1 MARLYLTPS
10 KIAKELAEEINM
22 DVDSFIARNN
32 YNVNNSESRACSKYG
47 DYFQD
52 FLIQRN
58 DGSFFSIHE
67 VQSECEGLKKLI
79 ITLYGELQHP
89 MPNEITAYLDGIDY
103 EKLQHDPN
111 YLNVF
116 GDGLL
121 AEKRISD
128 KYTLSQIGNRFDV
141 PEIYSIAYLGM
152 VAPDKNNPGKYV
164 KGAYNYSEML
174 NYIISNRKR
183 VAQEKEQK
191 SEEQQA
197 RKEKL
202 KNAIYTNIAN
212 ADLNK
217 LESVARILGIDLS
230 YENNIPGNNTPT
242 GGR

>member
-1 MARLYLTPS
+1 MAKLYLTPS

-58 DGSFFSIHE
+58 DGSYFSIHE
-67 VQSECEGLKKLI
+67 DPSECEGLKKLI
-79 ITLYGELQHP
+79 ITLYGELEHP

-121 AEKRISD
+121 SEKRICD
-128 KYTLSQIGNRFDV
+128 KYFLTQTGNRFDV
-141 PEIYSIAYLGM
+141 SEIYNIVYLGM
-152 VAPDKNNPGKYV
+152 VTPDKNNPGKYV
-164 KGAYNYSEML
+164 KGAYNNSEML

-191 SEEQQA
+191 SKERQA
-197 RKEKL
+197 RKEAL
-202 KNAIYTNIAN
+202 KSAIYTNIAN

-217 LESVARILGIDLS
+217 LESIVRILGIDLS
-230 YENNIPGNNTPT
+230 YENNIPGNSTQSDA
-242 GGR
+242 R